1 MKNAALILNA
11 VLLVA
16 VAVLFYLFFSSKNAV
31 NHPKQENVQS
41 QASSDRSFRIA
52 YFDLDTLENDF
63 VLFNDV
69 KEEINQKN
77 EANSR
82 EKMKMRQLYQDK
94 INSYQKKQLS
104 QQESEAANTEL
115 RNMQEQM
122 GNRAQMLD
130 QDLQDF
136 SMRKQK
142 ELRNKIEDFLKDY
155 NKNKTYSFIFSNEPN
170 LIFYRDTVYNI
181 TNDLVRGLNLAYKRK

>member
-11 VLLVA
+11 ILLVA
-16 VAVLFYLFFSSKNAV
+16 VAVLFYLHFSSKKPDHIA
-31 NHPKQENVQS
+31 KASDTQVQS
-41 QASSDRSFRIA
+41 SADKTFKIG
-52 YFDLDTLENDF
+52 YFELDTLENNF
-63 VLFNDV
+63 LLFNDV

-77 EANSR
+77 EANTR
-82 EKMKMRQLYQDK
+82 EKMKMRQVYQDK
-94 INSYQKKQLS
+94 VNSYQNKQLS

-142 ELRNKIEDFLKDY
+142 ELRTKIEDFLKNY
-155 NKNKTYSFIFSNEPN
+155 NKDKGFSFILSNEPN

-181 TNDLVRGLNLAYKRK
+181 TADLVKGLNAIYKKK

>member
-11 VLLVA
+11 ILLVA
-16 VAVLFYLFFSSKNAV
+16 VAVLFYLYFSSKKTDHVA
-31 NHPKQENVQS
+31 KASDVQL
-41 QASSDRSFRIA
+41 QSSTDKTFKIG
-52 YFDLDTLENDF
+52 YFDLDTLENNF
-63 VLFNDV
+63 LLFNDV

-77 EANSR
+77 EANTR
-82 EKMKMRQLYQDK
+82 EKMKMRQVYQDK
-94 INSYQKKQLS
+94 VNSYQNKQLS

-142 ELRNKIEDFLKDY
+142 ELRTKIEDFLKNY
-155 NKNKTYSFIFSNEPN
+155 NKDKGFSFILSNEPN

-181 TNDLVRGLNLAYKRK
+181 TGDLVKGLNAIYKKK